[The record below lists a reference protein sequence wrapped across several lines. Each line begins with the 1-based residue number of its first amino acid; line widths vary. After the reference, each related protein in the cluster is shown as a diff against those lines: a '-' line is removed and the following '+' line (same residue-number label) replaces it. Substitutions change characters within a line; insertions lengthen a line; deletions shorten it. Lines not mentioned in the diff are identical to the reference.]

1 MDFNYFIKKEMPAC
15 GKVHSALH
23 TGVDRVK
30 SGLKWAGH
38 KYQQGMHL
46 AGRANDLYQTG
57 KKIAGIFMP
66 ELQRMGLDQGMLKG
80 FGAMDHFRDTAI
92 SRHQDVLDKIGENS
106 AIVGKMRQSQ
116 AMLQPYYA

>member
-1 MDFNYFIKKEMPAC
+1 MPAF

-57 KKIAGIFMP
+57 KKIAGIFNSKKNILGMMP
-66 ELQRMGLDQGMLKG
+66 HPERMVDKL
-80 FGAMDHFRDTAI
+80 I
-92 SRHQDVLDKIGENS
+92 SNTDGVNLFSSIMN
-106 AIVGKMRQSQ
+106 
-116 AMLQPYYA
+116 

>member
-1 MDFNYFIKKEMPAC
+1 MPAF
-15 GKVHSALH
+15 GKVHSAVH

-30 SGLKWAGH
+30 SGLKWAAH
-38 KYQQGMHL
+38 KYRQGMHL

-66 ELQRMGLDQGMLKG
+66 ELERLGVDQAITRG
-80 FGAMDHFRDTAI
+80 FGAMDHMRDSAI
-92 SRHQDVLDKIGENS
+92 SRHQDVLNKIVDNS

-116 AMLQPYYA
+116 QMIQPYYA

>member
-1 MDFNYFIKKEMPAC
+1 MAPW
-15 GKVHSALH
+15 GKVHSA
-23 TGVDRVK
+23 VSNFADRAK
-30 SGLKWAGH
+30 GHILWAH
-38 KYQQGMHL
+38 NKYQQGMHL

-80 FGAMDHFRDTAI
+80 FGAMDHMRDTAI

-116 AMLQPYYA
+116 ALVQPYYS

>member
-1 MDFNYFIKKEMPAC
+1 
-15 GKVHSALH
+15 
-23 TGVDRVK
+23 
-30 SGLKWAGH
+30 
-38 KYQQGMHL
+38 MHL

-66 ELQRMGLDQGMLKG
+66 ELQRQGMDSAMMKG

-92 SRHQDVLDKIGENS
+92 SRHQDVLNKIGENS

-116 AMLQPYYA
+116 AMLQPYYS

>member
-1 MDFNYFIKKEMPAC
+1 MPAF

-23 TGVDRVK
+23 TGVDRMK

-46 AGRANDLYQTG
+46 VGRANDLYQTG

-66 ELQRMGLDQGMLKG
+66 ELQRLGMDSAMMKG
-80 FGAMDHFRDTAI
+80 FGAMDHFRDSAI
-92 SRHQDVLDKIGENS
+92 SCHKDVLAKIGGNS
-106 AIVGKMRQSQ
+106 AIVGRMRQSQ
-116 AMLQPYYA
+116 QTMQP

>member
-1 MDFNYFIKKEMPAC
+1 MPAF

-23 TGVDRVK
+23 TGVDRMK

-46 AGRANDLYQTG
+46 AGRGNDLYQTG

-80 FGAMDHFRDTAI
+80 FGAMDHMRDTAI

>member
-1 MDFNYFIKKEMPAC
+1 MPAF
-15 GKVHSALH
+15 GKVHSAIH
-23 TGVDRVK
+23 TGMDRVK

-46 AGRANDLYQTG
+46 AGRVNDLYQTG

-66 ELQRMGLDQGMLKG
+66 ELQRLGVDQAMMKG
-80 FGAMDHFRDTAI
+80 FGAMDHMRDNAI

-116 AMLQPYYA
+116 ALVQPYYS

>member
-1 MDFNYFIKKEMPAC
+1 M
-15 GKVHSALH
+15 
-23 TGVDRVK
+23 K

-38 KYQQGMHL
+38 KYHQGMHL
-46 AGRANDLYQTG
+46 AGKVNDLYQTG

-66 ELQRMGLDQGMLKG
+66 ELQRLGWDQPIMKG
-80 FGAMDHFRDTAI
+80 FGAMDHLRDSSI

-116 AMLQPYYA
+116 QMLQPYYS